1 VSGSKVETK
10 RGSPAP
16 GGKLIW
22 VSPKKKIQ
30 VLKKNIKINELK
42 YK

>member
-1 VSGSKVETK
+1 VLSSEVEMI

-22 VSPKKKIQ
+22 VNPKKNPSSEKET
-30 VLKKNIKINELK
+30 LK
-42 YK
+42 

>member
-1 VSGSKVETK
+1 VLNSKVEMK

-22 VSPKKKIQ
+22 VDPKKNPGSEK
-30 VLKKNIKINELK
+30 ET
-42 YK
+42 